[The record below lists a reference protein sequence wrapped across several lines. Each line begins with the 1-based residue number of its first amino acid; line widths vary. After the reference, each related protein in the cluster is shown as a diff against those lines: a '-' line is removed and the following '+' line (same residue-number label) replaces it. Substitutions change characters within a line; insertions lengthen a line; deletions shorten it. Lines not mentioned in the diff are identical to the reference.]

1 MKRKQKII
9 ELLTFP
15 DLISR
20 VSIAGE
26 VSKEED
32 KESESSDEDERD
44 SNSTTDSESE
54 SSDGS
59 SEDQEIEIDFQV
71 AMWDVGNLHVPMH
84 TKPKTIKL
92 HLICPW

>member
-1 MKRKQKII
+1 M
-9 ELLTFP
+9 
-15 DLISR
+15 DLITR

-26 VSKEED
+26 GSKEED

-44 SNSTTDSESE
+44 SKTDSE

-71 AMWDVGNLHVPMH
+71 AMWDVGNLYVPMH
-84 TKPKTIKL
+84 TKFKTIEMY
-92 HLICPW
+92 LICPW